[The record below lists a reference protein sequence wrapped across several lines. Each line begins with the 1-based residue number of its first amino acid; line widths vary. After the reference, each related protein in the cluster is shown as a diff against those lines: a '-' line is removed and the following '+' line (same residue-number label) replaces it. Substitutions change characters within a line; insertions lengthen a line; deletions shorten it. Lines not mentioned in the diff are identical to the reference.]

1 MAQRTLAMGFL
12 ALAMLAMMFANS
24 SAQSGCTTTI
34 ISMASCLGY
43 ISGNSSTPS
52 SSCCSALSNV
62 VQNNPKC
69 LCAVLNGG
77 ASSLGV
83 TINNTKALEM
93 PAACKVQTP
102 PVSECNKVNGA
113 PAEAPAATPAAPA
126 PKESTTPAAPAPKAS
141 ETPAT
146 PSTSSTP
153 SVPSVTPAG
162 SGSKAT
168 PSTGTTSE
176 SSGVVKSGTVPFLF
190 VAALASFTVFLV

>member
-12 ALAMLAMMFANS
+12 ALAILTMMFANS

-52 SSCCSALSNV
+52 ASCCSALSTV
-62 VQNNPKC
+62 VKNNPQC
-69 LCAVLNGG
+69 LCAVLAGG

-102 PVSECNKVNGA
+102 PVSDCNKVNGA
-113 PAEAPAATPAAPA
+113 PAEAPAATPATPA
-126 PKESTTPAAPAPKAS
+126 PKESTTPAAPAPKTS

-146 PSTSSTP
+146 PST
-153 SVPSVTPAG
+153 PSVTPAG

-176 SSGVVKSGTVPFLF
+176 SSGVVKSGTTSFLF
-190 VAALASFTVFLV
+190 VAALASFAVFLV